1 MFEGFLYTPAI
12 LAGVSADD
20 SSVFIRDTNFHKV
33 MCVFRGVFGRNIWV
47 ATSYYASLWLR
58 GVFNEKIA
66 ETTQTVEPLIDH
78 DVEGEPGIS
87 SRTVR
92 KFYIHVLLFLNSL
105 RLGEL

>member
-1 MFEGFLYTPAI
+1 
-12 LAGVSADD
+12 
-20 SSVFIRDTNFHKV
+20 